1 MSENLLDLLGY
12 HKKWHALT
20 QRHRRRFEYSINDYI
35 IQEIF
40 NRLEIEEGT
49 FVEFGAWDG
58 LVLSNTRFLF
68 KNGWGGLLIE
78 GDEDKAKELHR
89 NYTGHPEV
97 KTVNSFVDTKD
108 NLIDD
113 IFEKHLDKNIDFC
126 SIDID
131 GLDLEIFKTFKVNMP
146 KVVCIEGGQ
155 VLHPYHEEVESEIA
169 SKNVQQSLSV
179 LRNVFRSKGYELL
192 CSYQDCFFIKREYSN
207 LFQMEEDLTVHY
219 KRGLLALPRLPYIR
233 NVLKEVGLKNKIID
247 HCLEGILNEGE
258 TLSGAQ
264 KPNWINKNYSTI
276 KEKIESYEE

>member
-12 HKKWHALT
+12 HKKWHASS
-20 QRHRRRFEYSINDYI
+20 QRHRQRFEYSINDYI

-40 NRLEIEEGT
+40 NRLQIKEGT

-89 NYTGHPEV
+89 NYANHPEV

-247 HCLEGILNEGE
+247 HCLDGILNEDE
-258 TLSGAQ
+258 DLSSEQ
-264 KPNWINKNYSTI
+264 KSHWVDKHYSTI
-276 KEKIESYEE
+276 KERLEFYQ

>member
-12 HKKWHALT
+12 HKKWHEST

-40 NRLEIEEGT
+40 NRLEIKEGT

-89 NYTGHPEV
+89 NYANHPEV

-155 VLHPYHEEVESEIA
+155 VLHPYHEEVESGIA

-179 LRNVFRSKGYELL
+179 LRSVFKSRGYDLL
-192 CSYQDCFFIKREYSN
+192 CSYQDCFFIKKEYSN
-207 LFQMEEDLTVHY
+207 LFQMEEDLNTHY

-233 NVLKEVGLKNKIID
+233 DVLKGVGLKNKIID
-247 HCLEGILNEGE
+247 HCLDGILNEDE
-258 TLSGAQ
+258 DLSSEQ
-264 KPNWINKNYSTI
+264 KSYWVDKHYPTI
-276 KEKIESYEE
+276 KERLEFYE